1 MWWVRTEGT
10 EAWSPFSGGAEDSWP
25 RGLVGV
31 DSSGWKLHKLL
42 RQAQSLFK
50 LCQCRLDLQGRDKRT
65 GSASEGCC
73 QETRGQVKGWG
84 CFRERVT
91 GHKTNMAG
99 QQRPR
104 SPQVVASG
112 VRLAVQP

>member
-1 MWWVRTEGT
+1 MCWVRTEGT

-50 LCQCRLDLQGRDKRT
+50 LC
-65 GSASEGCC
+65 
-73 QETRGQVKGWG
+73 
-84 CFRERVT
+84 
-91 GHKTNMAG
+91 
-99 QQRPR
+99 
-104 SPQVVASG
+104 
-112 VRLAVQP
+112 